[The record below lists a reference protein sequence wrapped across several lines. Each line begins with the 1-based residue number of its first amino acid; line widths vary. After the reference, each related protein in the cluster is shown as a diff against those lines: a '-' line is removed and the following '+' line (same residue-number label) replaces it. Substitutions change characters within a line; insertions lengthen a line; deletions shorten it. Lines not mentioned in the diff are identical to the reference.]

1 MATLLHDVV
10 RHLEHRQVSS
20 ALIGGAA
27 LTYYGVARST
37 FDADLLTVAREVL
50 RTDFW
55 VPLRA
60 DADIEVRIGDL
71 DDPLAGV
78 VRISRSAQG
87 GHAVDVVVA
96 KHAFAR
102 EVVERA
108 ESVSIAGVSL
118 RVARRA
124 DLVLM
129 KLYAAGPQDLWDVD
143 RLLHGAGL
151 ELIDEIDSRIR
162 TLPEE
167 AREVWARVR
176 P

>member
-10 RHLEHRQVSS
+10 RHLEHRQVPS

-50 RTDFW
+50 REEFW
-55 VPLRA
+55 APLRSG
-60 DADIEVRIGDL
+60 ADIEVRIGDI

-78 VRISRSAQG
+78 VRISNGSEG
-87 GHAVDVVVA
+87 VHAVDVVVA
-96 KHAFAR
+96 KHTFAR
-102 EVVERA
+102 GIVERA
-108 ESVSIAGVSL
+108 ELVSIAGVPL
-118 RVARRA
+118 RVVRRA

-143 RLLHGAGL
+143 RLLHGAGA
-151 ELIDEIDSRIR
+151 ELIDEIDSRIQ

-167 AREVWARVR
+167 ARDVWARVR